1 MQHHMI
7 YETRIAALH
16 AEAEEDRLAREAVK
30 AAAAQSLA
38 DRVAERARRWVK
50 AA

>member
-7 YETRIAALH
+7 YEARISALH
-16 AEAEEDRLAREAVK
+16 TEAEKDRLAREAVK
-30 AAAAQSLA
+30 ADVAQSLA